1 MSYFKPQEFLEE
13 TVDKIIVCLVG
24 QPRGISLKCWRDG
37 LPYQFKK
44 TLDMCEKKKPE
55 IHFVC
60 STWNEDSFDRYIDSG
75 EGGDFRRAGL
85 YKEISWDTLKP
96 KLDKPSV
103 FLKKEKFMKYCN
115 EVFNWADSVNFSFPS
130 QFKEIDDWKQKIP
143 HFFEED
149 TPGFPNSDLGKFDH
163 ISPSLGALGQYISF
177 LTAVKDNEDLFKDVT
192 RNTVVIR
199 MRWDMCFWSDV
210 TLWDF
215 ARGVIRDLRN
225 FDDDGNKF
233 PFNWHEL
240 YGDLSPVVGVIGLGC
255 YKGLFQTNDYFHTF
269 DGIGAK
275 FFVDKFMGWCFED
288 PERRLLR
295 WVRNVNYDPN
305 KPIDSDKNFLPFP
318 EVIIAKFFIENG
330 YTIYDAST
338 GLFEGRPNYSKSPGE
353 LGCFAWGLNDEWRT
367 EWYDWDLRI
376 DEISNLDEL

>member
-1 MSYFKPQEFLEE
+1 MSQEFLEE

-44 TLDMCEKKKPE
+44 TLDMSEKKKPE

-60 STWNEDSFDRYIDSG
+60 STWNEDSFDRYIRPAPV
-75 EGGDFRRAGL
+75 GDFRRAGL

-233 PFNWHEL
+233 PFNWHEEL
-240 YGDLSPVVGVIGLGC
+240 GDLSPVVGAIGLKC
-255 YKGLFQTNDYFHTF
+255 NKGLFQTNDYLHTF

-275 FFVDKFMGWCFED
+275 FFVDKFMDWCFED

-295 WVRNVNYDPN
+295 WIRNLKYDPN
-305 KPIDSDKNFLPFP
+305 KPIDADKNFPPFP

-338 GLFEGRPNYSKSPGE
+338 GLFEGHPNYSKSLGE

-367 EWYDWDLRI
+367 EWYDWDLSI